1 MSPGLKIPGDPE
13 SILEPD
19 ERAVVEREEIL
30 GELSEA
36 ALPEVAG
43 ESVRQPEIALVPAQ
57 RSRRRQVR
65 EVELDFRLGDWRRRR
80 VADPVVAAARCT
92 AGWRSP
98 KGGPSCTAHVEV
110 VGSFVL
116 AWLASRVPCRSR
128 PLPVGL
134 ALKVNRFYHLATFY
148 PFRLSKGLREA

>member
-19 ERAVVEREEIL
+19 ERTVVEREEIL

-65 EVELDFRLGDWRRRR
+65 EVELDFRLGDWRRRWLIR
-80 VADPVVAAARCT
+80 WLLRAARRDGDCPQEGRRAQRT
-92 AGWRSP
+92 
-98 KGGPSCTAHVEV
+98 
-110 VGSFVL
+110 
-116 AWLASRVPCRSR
+116 
-128 PLPVGL
+128 
-134 ALKVNRFYHLATFY
+134 
-148 PFRLSKGLREA
+148 